1 MNFLMMSGLST
12 IISTQPWV
20 LFIFSINS
28 LLHAFSVT
36 IFLKLGNLTFK
47 IADYWKKN
55 DKQIN
60 IFVNSEQFL
69 IFIAY
74 ICEVL
79 IKTNSSNVIQK
90 MAKLIQ

>member
-1 MNFLMMSGLST
+1 MNFLIMSGLST
-12 IISTQPWV
+12 IISTQPR
-20 LFIFSINS
+20 
-28 LLHAFSVT
+28 
-36 IFLKLGNLTFK
+36 
-47 IADYWKKN
+47 KN

-79 IKTNSSNVIQK
+79 IKTNSSNVIHK

>member
-1 MNFLMMSGLST
+1 MNVLKLSGLST
-12 IISTQPWV
+12 IISTQPR
-20 LFIFSINS
+20 
-28 LLHAFSVT
+28 
-36 IFLKLGNLTFK
+36 
-47 IADYWKKN
+47 KN

>member
-1 MNFLMMSGLST
+1 MNFLIMSGLST
-12 IISTQPWV
+12 IISTQPR
-20 LFIFSINS
+20 
-28 LLHAFSVT
+28 
-36 IFLKLGNLTFK
+36 
-47 IADYWKKN
+47 KN

-60 IFVNSEQFL
+60 IFVTSEQFL

>member
-1 MNFLMMSGLST
+1 MSGLST
-12 IISTQPWV
+12 IISTQPR
-20 LFIFSINS
+20 
-28 LLHAFSVT
+28 
-36 IFLKLGNLTFK
+36 
-47 IADYWKKN
+47 KN

-69 IFIAY
+69 IFIRY

>member
-1 MNFLMMSGLST
+1 MNFLITSGLST
-12 IISTQPWV
+12 IISTQPR
-20 LFIFSINS
+20 
-28 LLHAFSVT
+28 
-36 IFLKLGNLTFK
+36 
-47 IADYWKKN
+47 KN

>member
-1 MNFLMMSGLST
+1 MNFLIMSGLST
-12 IISTQPWV
+12 IISTQPR
-20 LFIFSINS
+20 
-28 LLHAFSVT
+28 
-36 IFLKLGNLTFK
+36 
-47 IADYWKKN
+47 KN

-69 IFIAY
+69 IFIAH
-74 ICEVL
+74 ICDVL

>member
-1 MNFLMMSGLST
+1 MMSGLST
-12 IISTQPWV
+12 IISTQPST
-20 LFIFSINS
+20 FIFSINS

-36 IFLKLGNLTFK
+36 IFLKLGNLFLRLP
-47 IADYWKKN
+47 ISEKN

>member
-1 MNFLMMSGLST
+1 MSGLST
-12 IISTQPWV
+12 IISTQPR
-20 LFIFSINS
+20 
-28 LLHAFSVT
+28 
-36 IFLKLGNLTFK
+36 
-47 IADYWKKN
+47 KN

-69 IFIAY
+69 IFMAY

>member
-1 MNFLMMSGLST
+1 MNFLIMSGLST
-12 IISTQPWV
+12 IISTQPR
-20 LFIFSINS
+20 
-28 LLHAFSVT
+28 
-36 IFLKLGNLTFK
+36 
-47 IADYWKKN
+47 KN

-69 IFIAY
+69 IFIPY

>member
-1 MNFLMMSGLST
+1 MNFLIMSGLST
-12 IISTQPWV
+12 IISTQPR
-20 LFIFSINS
+20 
-28 LLHAFSVT
+28 
-36 IFLKLGNLTFK
+36 
-47 IADYWKKN
+47 KN

-79 IKTNSSNVIQK
+79 IKTNSSNVCRNITEH
-90 MAKLIQ
+90 

>member
-1 MNFLMMSGLST
+1 MTFLIMSGLST
-12 IISTQPWV
+12 IISTQPR
-20 LFIFSINS
+20 
-28 LLHAFSVT
+28 
-36 IFLKLGNLTFK
+36 
-47 IADYWKKN
+47 KN

-74 ICEVL
+74 ICDVL

>member
-1 MNFLMMSGLST
+1 MNFLIMSGLST
-12 IISTQPWV
+12 IISTQPR
-20 LFIFSINS
+20 
-28 LLHAFSVT
+28 
-36 IFLKLGNLTFK
+36 
-47 IADYWKKN
+47 KN

-74 ICEVL
+74 ISEVL

>member
-1 MNFLMMSGLST
+1 MNFLMMSGLSP
-12 IISTQPWV
+12 IISTQPST
-20 LFIFSINS
+20 FYIFNQ
-28 LLHAFSVT
+28 FSST
-36 IFLKLGNLTFK
+36 CFLSYNFFETGKSTFK

>member
-1 MNFLMMSGLST
+1 MNFLIMSGLST
-12 IISTQPWV
+12 IISTQPR
-20 LFIFSINS
+20 
-28 LLHAFSVT
+28 
-36 IFLKLGNLTFK
+36 
-47 IADYWKKN
+47 KN

-69 IFIAY
+69 IFISY

>member
-1 MNFLMMSGLST
+1 MSGLST
-12 IISTQPWV
+12 IISTQPR
-20 LFIFSINS
+20 
-28 LLHAFSVT
+28 
-36 IFLKLGNLTFK
+36 
-47 IADYWKKN
+47 KN

-74 ICEVL
+74 SCEVL

>member
-1 MNFLMMSGLST
+1 MNFLIMSGLST
-12 IISTQPWV
+12 IISTQPR
-20 LFIFSINS
+20 
-28 LLHAFSVT
+28 
-36 IFLKLGNLTFK
+36 
-47 IADYWKKN
+47 KN

-90 MAKLIQ
+90 MAKLIQWDFTQKCF

>member
-1 MNFLMMSGLST
+1 MSGLST
-12 IISTQPWV
+12 IISTQPR
-20 LFIFSINS
+20 
-28 LLHAFSVT
+28 
-36 IFLKLGNLTFK
+36 
-47 IADYWKKN
+47 KN

-90 MAKLIQ
+90 MAKLIQLSLIHI

>member
-1 MNFLMMSGLST
+1 MNFLIMSGLST
-12 IISTQPWV
+12 IISTQPR
-20 LFIFSINS
+20 
-28 LLHAFSVT
+28 
-36 IFLKLGNLTFK
+36 
-47 IADYWKKN
+47 KN

-79 IKTNSSNVIQK
+79 IKTNSSNVKQK